1 MDIFD
6 ALLPSPI
13 KLLPERLFGSS
24 QSSIFFLHCFPPCLQ
39 SYHKA
44 EEFILKWE
52 SEKGAGFKIKT
63 VLSDIQTF
71 GINAIWFFMENAG

>member
-13 KLLPERLFGSS
+13 KLLP
-24 QSSIFFLHCFPPCLQ
+24 PCLK

-63 VLSDIQTF
+63 VFSDIQTF
-71 GINAIWFFMENAG
+71 GINAIWFFMENAE